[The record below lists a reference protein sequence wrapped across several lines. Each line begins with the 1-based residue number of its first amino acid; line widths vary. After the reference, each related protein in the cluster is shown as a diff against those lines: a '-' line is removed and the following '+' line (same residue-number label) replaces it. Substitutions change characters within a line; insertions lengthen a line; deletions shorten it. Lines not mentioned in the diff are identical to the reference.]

1 VTEYLSGTASISPAN
16 DASKYDDNIDSA
28 SDKED
33 ERIADVREIRT
44 TSYKIRRGD
53 TLFSVARCFNTK
65 TAILL
70 KLNKMKKN
78 ETLIAGR
85 KILVP
90 ANLAEKPPEH
100 HLRIHSSQGK
110 QSGVMKTSGIYIV
123 KKGDTLFS
131 IAKNNS
137 TTVEELRKINNMRSS
152 DSLLYGQRIKLP

>member
-1 VTEYLSGTASISPAN
+1 
-16 DASKYDDNIDSA
+16 
-28 SDKED
+28 
-33 ERIADVREIRT
+33 
-44 TSYKIRRGD
+44 
-53 TLFSVARCFNTK
+53 
-65 TAILL
+65 
-70 KLNKMKKN
+70 MKKN

-100 HLRIHSSQGK
+100 HLRNHSSQGK
-110 QSGVMKTSGIYIV
+110 QNGVMKTSRIYIV

-152 DSLLYGQRIKLP
+152 DSLLYGQGIKLP